1 MTQPSGPPTDAAP
14 ETPPAEQGSQAREV
28 GQVPGRTPG
37 EEMAR
42 KLVRDVAAYEVD
54 PPPPARV
61 DAHPQD
67 APPSAPRE

>member
-1 MTQPSGPPTDAAP
+1 MTQPDDPTS
-14 ETPPAEQGSQAREV
+14 ETPADQQGSQAREV

-61 DAHPQD
+61 DGSSRD
-67 APPSAPRE
+67 ASPSAPAE